1 MFSAVDQYFTVAG
14 VSWLG
19 WYQRRKLEEATK
31 DVAKAQNETLLTR
44 IQENKDTEYGKRF
57 LFSEIKT
64 REDFVQ
70 RHPLTKYS
78 HYAPYVERMMKGEKN
93 VLTAD
98 QPVIFAV
105 TSGTSGRSCI
115 IPMLKKQQATF
126 FTQGISVLY
135 NCMTDAFPKSDSLQ
149 KNMKF
154 FYTPRLRMA
163 ECGIQIGP
171 NSSSPANSK
180 RILNLYST
188 PKPAFDITT
197 EPEALYIHLLFGL
210 KDRNL
215 GVIEANFS
223 SLVYAAFRSLEF
235 NFSNLISDIEKGQVS
250 SELKIDDKVREELN
264 KCLSPDPKRAEELR
278 QAKNVGN
285 VGIAKRIWPRLNLL
299 LCTDS
304 GTFEM
309 YGDRL
314 KEIYCNGTPI
324 YSPLYGASEGLIGI
338 NIWPKEK
345 ARRYLLAPKSMF
357 FEFIPVDKCEEDQ
370 PETLFID
377 QTKRDQM
384 YELVITNASGLYRY
398 RFGDVIRIVGF
409 HNTCPVIE
417 FQYRMGQFLN
427 LRGEKTSESA
437 FYQALCEALQ
447 KSGINLIDYCCA
459 ESIMVDENN
468 NAKKGSSDPC
478 YHVFLELE
486 AGEDLKQVQVPLD
499 NQLCNM
505 SYVYS
510 SFRKKGSIGPMK
522 IYLVKPGTFT
532 DLRAFMIENTTGS
545 PNQYKVP
552 RVLKKKEA
560 VQFMLNRAVSCLLP

>member
-1 MFSAVDQYFTVAG
+1 MFSAVDHYFTVAG

-19 WYQRRKLEEATK
+19 WYQRRKLEESTK
-31 DVAKAQNETLLTR
+31 DVVKAQNETLLTR
-44 IQENKDTEYGKRF
+44 LQENKDTEYGKRF
-57 LFSEIKT
+57 QFSEIKT
-64 REDFVQ
+64 REEFVEK
-70 RHPLTKYS
+70 HPLTRYP
-78 HYAPYVERMMKGEKN
+78 HYGPYIERMMKGEKN

-105 TSGTSGRSCI
+105 TSGTSGKSTV

-135 NCMTDAFPKSDSLQ
+135 DCMKEAFPKTDSLQ

-154 FYTPRLRMA
+154 FYSPRFRTA
-163 ECGIQIGP
+163 ECGIPIGP

-188 PKPAFDITT
+188 PKPAYDIMT

-223 SLVYAAFRSLEF
+223 SLIYAAFRSLEF
-235 NFSNLISDIEKGQVS
+235 NFESLVTDIENGQVNS
-250 SELKIDDKVREELN
+250 KLDIDDKVREELN
-264 KCLSPDPKRAEELR
+264 KSMSPDPKRAEEVR
-278 QAKNVGN
+278 QARNAGN

-299 LCTDS
+299 LATDS

-309 YGDRL
+309 YGERL
-314 KEIYCNGTPI
+314 REIYCSGTPI
-324 YSPLYGASEGLIGI
+324 YSPIYGASEGLIGV
-338 NIWPKEK
+338 NVWPKE
-345 ARRYLLAPKSMF
+345 RPSRYLLAPKSMF
-357 FEFIPVDKCEEDQ
+357 FEFIPADKCEEDQ
-370 PETLFID
+370 PKTLFID
-377 QTKRDQM
+377 QTESDQS

-398 RFGDVIRIVGF
+398 RFGDVIKIVGF

-427 LRGEKTSESA
+427 CRGEKTSEFA
-437 FYQALCEALQ
+437 FYQALCQAVQ
-447 KSGINLIDYCCA
+447 SSGVNLVDYCCA
-459 ESIMVDENN
+459 ESIMVDDNN
-468 NAKKGSSDPC
+468 SGKKGSSEPC

-486 AGEDLKQVQVPLD
+486 AGEEQKQVKIPLD
-499 NQLCNM
+499 EKLRKL

-510 SFRKKGSIGPMK
+510 SFRRKGSMGPMK
-522 IYLVKPGTFT
+522 LYLVKPGTFT
-532 DLRAFMIENTTGS
+532 DLRAFMIQNTTGS

-560 VQFMLNRAVSCLLP
+560 VMFVMSRAVTCLLP